1 MQAAPK
7 EMSIFDKISRQIR
20 EFTQNL
26 EKQAQEQARRQTDK
40 NQENLWDSIV
50 EDVDGENIDAVQPEQ
65 PRMPQAM
72 KTEEN
77 EDDSSAE
84 FETIAFS
91 DNLET
96 EKPGQNAEKIQLLK
110 QGFSIDKP
118 SVPGHMHK
126 NSYQFRSSALQN
138 AVVWS
143 EILSSPL
150 ALRDK
155 RR

>member
-1 MQAAPK
+1 MQTAPK
-7 EMSIFDKISRQIR
+7 EISIFGKISRQIR
-20 EFTQNL
+20 EFAQNL
-26 EKQAQEQARRQTDK
+26 ENQAQEQARRQTDK
-40 NQENLWDSIV
+40 NQESLWDSLV
-50 EDVDGENIDAVQPEQ
+50 DDVDGENIDAVQPEQ
-65 PRMPQAM
+65 PIMPQAM

-77 EDDSSAE
+77 EDESFAE
-84 FETIAFS
+84 SETIASS

-96 EKPGQNAEKIQLLK
+96 EKPGQNAEKIQSLK
-110 QGFSIDKP
+110 QEFSIDSP
-118 SVPGHMHK
+118 SVPSPVHK

>member
-1 MQAAPK
+1 MQTAPK
-7 EMSIFDKISRQIR
+7 EISIFDKISRQIR
-20 EFTQNL
+20 EFAQNL

-40 NQENLWDSIV
+40 NQESLWDSLV
-50 EDVDGENIDAVQPEQ
+50 DAVDGENIDAVQKEQ
-65 PRMPQAM
+65 PIMPQAK

-77 EDDSSAE
+77 EDDSFAE
-84 FETIAFS
+84 FETIASS

-96 EKPGQNAEKIQLLK
+96 ENPGQNAEKIQFLK
-110 QGFSIDKP
+110 QGFSIDKS
-118 SVPGHMHK
+118 SVPSPVHK